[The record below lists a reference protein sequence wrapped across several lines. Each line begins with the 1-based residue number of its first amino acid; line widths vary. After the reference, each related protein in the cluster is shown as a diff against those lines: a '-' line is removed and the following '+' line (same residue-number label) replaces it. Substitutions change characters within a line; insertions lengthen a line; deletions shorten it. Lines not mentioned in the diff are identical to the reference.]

1 MKKERYGR
9 LEYSKTADEYQL
21 VDAFDGERITVN
33 EGQPITIG
41 HLMGHTIRA
50 VPYKDQDGSWGWCIS
65 KLPRIKPPFDGVVS
79 LRER

>member
-1 MKKERYGR
+1 MRKERYGR
-9 LEYSKTADEYQL
+9 LEYSKAEDVWQL
-21 VDAFDGERITVN
+21 VDAFGEGRITVA

-50 VPYKDQDGSWGWCIS
+50 VAYRDQDGSWGWCIS

-79 LRER
+79 IREQ